1 MSGLWNEPFD
11 LLGSCFQDRDDRV
24 DVDEGSHLVQ
34 ASTEASQMTV
44 ETTGS
49 VKPHA
54 SAELKRGQSL
64 GTVLES
70 LSTRR
75 GEPVELALTGPATLN
90 RR

>member
-1 MSGLWNEPFD
+1 
-11 LLGSCFQDRDDRV
+11 
-24 DVDEGSHLVQ
+24 
-34 ASTEASQMTV
+34 MTV